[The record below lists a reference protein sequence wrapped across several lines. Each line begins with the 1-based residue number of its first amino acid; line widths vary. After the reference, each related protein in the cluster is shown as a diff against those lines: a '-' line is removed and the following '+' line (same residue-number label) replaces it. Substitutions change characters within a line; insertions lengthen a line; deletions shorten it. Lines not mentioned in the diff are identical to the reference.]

1 MNVFTINKG
10 FIFAATLIVVGVIGM
25 VDSASA
31 NYNYK
36 HDPRNNY
43 KFDSYH
49 NGHKSSAWHYKK
61 GHVQQRHYK
70 KRHKHHYSPRH
81 RYYNK
86 GYSKNYSYGYHH
98 GNSYRHN
105 KKHYYY
111 ENRRRQHRY
120 HQGYGNHHEY
130 YAPKTSSHCY
140 SYKVT
145 SHGGR
150 GGFRFQHDKKAFKR
164 INNTSYVNQ
173 ICGYDSVEFE
183 LSKVEP
189 GVSISIEING
199 RYFHYPAHSGHDRYI
214 NHWHRKYFSVN
225 LRRY

>member
-10 FIFAATLIVVGVIGM
+10 FIFAATLIVTGVIGL

-98 GNSYRHN
+98 QH
-105 KKHYYY
+105 
-111 ENRRRQHRY
+111 HRY
-120 HQGYGNHHEY
+120 YDHDYGYSDRNEY
-130 YAPKTSSHCY
+130 YGSKTNSHCY
-140 SYKVT
+140 TYKVT
-145 SHGGR
+145 SHGGN

-164 INNTSYVNQ
+164 INNSSYVNK

-183 LSKVEP
+183 LSKVQP

-199 RYFHYPAHSGHDRYI
+199 RYFNYPAHSGHDRYI
-214 NHWHRKYFSVN
+214 NNWHRKYFSVN
-225 LRRY
+225 FKHH